1 MIEESMIREKFI
13 KGYDCS
19 QVVLSYFAERLGI
32 TEKRWRIKSR
42 LVLEVE

>member
-13 KGYDCS
+13 KDMIVLRSFCLIS
-19 QVVLSYFAERLGI
+19 QRDLGLR
-32 TEKRWRIKSR
+32 KRWRIKFR

>member
-19 QVVLSYFAERLGI
+19 QVVLSISQRDLGLR
-32 TEKRWRIKSR
+32 KRWRIKSR